1 MCIRVEK
8 IIVLGVKSKEKS
20 MKQFLQN
27 NVKYIFIGVFIVA
40 GRLVRNK
47 WALKEWE
54 KAQSVYTSFLGIL
67 LNVLVIGVCVGVLV
81 VL

>member
-1 MCIRVEK
+1 
-8 IIVLGVKSKEKS
+8 
-20 MKQFLQN
+20 MKRFLQN

-54 KAQSVYTSFLGIL
+54 KAQNIYTAMLGIL
-67 LNVLVIGVCVGVLV
+67 LNVLIVGVCVGVLV
-81 VL
+81 IL